1 MIEALKVA
9 ALVLVVLTV
18 VTSLGHA
25 LELPGK
31 MRLEREEY
39 LAVQPIYYPG
49 FTYAGAA
56 EPLAIIVVAV
66 LLAFTPSGTTA
77 FWLTVGALVAVVV
90 THLIYWTITAPV
102 NKFWLKDEKLSG
114 GAKSFFG
121 SSTSTQSSEW
131 TELRDRWERSHLY
144 RAASASTAFFLL
156 TIAIVIE

>member
-1 MIEALKVA
+1 MIEVLRVA

-18 VTSLGHA
+18 VTSLAHA
-25 LELPGK
+25 LEFPGK
-31 MRLEREEY
+31 MRLAREQY

-77 FWLTVGALVAVVV
+77 FWLAVGALAAAAV
-90 THLIYWTITAPV
+90 THLIYWVLTAPV

-114 GAKSFFG
+114 GAKFFFG
-121 SSTSTQSSEW
+121 SGSSAQSGEW
-131 TELRDRWERSHLY
+131 TKLRDRWERSHLY
-144 RAASASTAFFLL
+144 RAAAASTAFILL